1 VRPASDLPRGPRR
14 PRFPR
19 SFKLSRGR
27 FILLVIVA
35 LVVLL
40 ILSARTLAGFYVDL
54 LWFDSVNREDTFWA
68 VLRSKIFL
76 GLVFSV
82 GFAIVAFTS
91 ITLAERLAPKDLP
104 EGPEREVV
112 QRYRMFVGKR
122 TRLLRLAIAI
132 VLGLIVGSPA
142 IAQWQDWL
150 LFRHSKSF
158 GVSDPQFGVDA
169 GFYVF
174 RLPFLTF
181 VVDWAFAALV
191 LVTLMTATMHFLNGA
206 VRLQMSGQRITKSGR
221 VHMSILFALLA
232 VIKAADYWLQ
242 RFELT
247 VSSRGVVQGA
257 TYTDVKAQLPALNLL
272 ILISLLVAVLFIAST
287 RWGGWRLPLLSMAL
301 WAVVAVLA
309 GAIYP
314 AIVQRFVVQPNVTTR
329 ERDYI
334 ARNVEATQRALGLD
348 NVEIVN
354 LSVGEA
360 TASDV
365 KSSIVQLSDTRLL
378 DVAEMKDRFALD
390 QGQFAFYS
398 INDLDVDRYEVDGRV
413 QQTMVAARELNP
425 DGIPNKTWVSRHLIY
440 THGCGMVAASASRV
454 TSDGRPI
461 YEDEIDA
468 RPQLYVGT
476 EQPGYAI
483 VNTNQVEQ
491 ACPNAEA
498 EPYAGVAGVKLN
510 STVRR
515 LAYALTLGEF
525 NLFGSSLITD
535 ESRLIDVRDVRER
548 VSKIAPFLRLDADPY
563 PVISGDRVLW
573 VIDAFTT
580 TSRYPYAQQANT
592 DNLSAS
598 SGLKHSFNYVRNSV
612 KAVIDAYDGTID
624 LYVVDATD
632 PIVLAWSSAFPD
644 LFTAAD
650 QIPDS
655 LRMHFRYPEDLFRVQ
670 TNLYGR
676 YQFSDVDQF
685 FNRDAAWSVAQAA
698 PREPELSAG
707 AGDASTI
714 VDQTAQAN
722 TGDVADANVARF
734 EPYYTMFHSPES
746 DGGDATFSLVRPFVP
761 FSADDTRKELK
772 ALMVVSSEPATY
784 GQLKVYVFDGALPA
798 GPATVAAELTSNP
811 TISPVVTLLDQRGSR
826 VIFGQLQVVP
836 VGKGLVWVRPLYVR
850 PDDSG
855 SKQVFVRRVLAWHD
869 GVSVIGDSLT
879 QAINRLFPTAKI
891 DLGETVDTGG
901 GDPDTTDPDTTD
913 PDTTDPDT
921 TDPDTTDPD
930 TTDPDTTDPDTT
942 DPDTTD
948 PGTVVPGSGLTDPA
962 LLLERAQAL
971 FDEAEEA
978 LRDGDL
984 GAYQDKVSE
993 AQDLI
998 AEALVALGA

>member
-1 VRPASDLPRGPRR
+1 MS
-14 PRFPR
+14 
-19 SFKLSRGR
+19 KGR
-27 FILLVIVA
+27 IILLVIAA
-35 LVVLL
+35 LLVLL
-40 ILSARTLAGFYVDL
+40 VLSARTLAGFYVDL
-54 LWFDSVNREDTFWA
+54 LWFDSVNRGDTFWA
-68 VLRSKIFL
+68 VLKSKIFL
-76 GLVFSV
+76 GAVFSV
-82 GFAIVAFTS
+82 GFAVVSFIS
-91 ITLAERLAPKDLP
+91 LTLAERLAPADLP

-122 TRLLRLAIAI
+122 TRILRLAISI
-132 VLGLIVGSPA
+132 VFGLIVGVPA

-191 LVTLMTATMHFLNGA
+191 LVILMTAAMHFLNGA
-206 VRLQMSGQRITKSGR
+206 VRVQMPGQRITKSGR
-221 VHMSILFALLA
+221 VHMSILFSMLA

-272 ILISLLVAVLFIAST
+272 ILISLLVAVLFIAGI

-301 WAVVAVLA
+301 WAVVAVVA
-309 GAIYP
+309 GAVYP
-314 AIVQRFVVQPNVTTR
+314 AVIQRFVVQPNVTTR

-334 ARNVEATQRALGLD
+334 ARNVEATQRAMGLD
-348 NVEIVN
+348 NVQVVN
-354 LSVGEA
+354 LTAEEA
-360 TASDV
+360 TAADV
-365 KSSIVQLSDTRLL
+365 KASVVPLSDTRLL
-378 DVAEMKDRFALD
+378 DVTEMKDRFALD

-398 INDLDVDRYEVDGRV
+398 INDLDVDRYDVDGRV

-425 DGIPNKTWVSRHLIY
+425 DGIPNKTWVSKHLIY
-440 THGCGMVAASASRV
+440 THGCGVVAASASRV

-461 YEDEIDA
+461 YEDGIDA

-491 ACPNAEA
+491 ACPNTEA

-535 ESRLIDVRDVRER
+535 ESRLIDVRDVRDR
-548 VSKIAPFLRLDADPY
+548 VSKVAPFLHLDADPY
-563 PVISGDRVLW
+563 PVVSEGKVLW

-598 SGLKHSFNYVRNSV
+598 SGLNHTFNYVRNSV
-612 KAVIDAYDGTID
+612 KAVVDAYDGTVT

-632 PIVLAWSSAFPD
+632 PIVLAWSSAFPG
-644 LFTAAD
+644 LFTPAD

-655 LRMHFRYPEDLFRVQ
+655 LRAHFRYPEDLFRVQ

-698 PREPELSAG
+698 PREPELSTG
-707 AGDASTI
+707 AGDATTV
-714 VDQTAQAN
+714 VDETAQAN

-734 EPYYTMFHSPES
+734 EPYYTMFHSPE
-746 DGGDATFSLVRPFVP
+746 GDVDTGTFSLVRPFVP
-761 FSADDTRKELK
+761 FSSDDTRKELR

-784 GQLKVYVFDGALPA
+784 GQLKVYVYDGTLPA
-798 GPATVAAELTSNP
+798 GPATVAAELSSNP

-826 VIFGQLQVVP
+826 VIFGQLQLVP

-869 GVSVIGDSLT
+869 GEAVIGETLT
-879 QAINRLFPTAKI
+879 EAINRLFPGANI
-891 DLGETVDTGG
+891 DLGETVDTGIQ
-901 GDPDTTDPDTTD
+901 DPG
-913 PDTTDPDT
+913 
-921 TDPDTTDPD
+921 
-930 TTDPDTTDPDTT
+930 
-942 DPDTTD
+942 TTD
-948 PGTVVPGSGLTDPA
+948 PGTTDPGTTDPGTTDPGTTDPGSGVTDPA
-962 LLLERAQAL
+962 VLLEEAQSL
-971 FDEAEEA
+971 FDEADAA

-998 AEALVALGA
+998 AQALVLLGA

>member
-272 ILISLLVAVLFIAST
+272 ILISLLVAILFIAST

-942 DPDTTD
+942 DP
-948 PGTVVPGSGLTDPA
+948 GTVVPGSGLTDPA

>member
-1 VRPASDLPRGPRR
+1 MS
-14 PRFPR
+14 
-19 SFKLSRGR
+19 KGR
-27 FILLVIVA
+27 IILLVVA
-35 LVVLL
+35 TLLVLL
-40 ILSARTLAGFYVDL
+40 VLSARTLAGFYVDL
-54 LWFDSVNREDTFWA
+54 LWFDSVDRGDTFWA
-68 VLRSKIFL
+68 VLKSKIFL
-76 GLVFSV
+76 GAVFSI
-82 GFAIVAFTS
+82 GFAIVAFIS
-91 ITLAERLAPKDLP
+91 LTLAERLAPADLP

-122 TRLLRLAIAI
+122 TRLLRLAISI
-132 VLGLIVGSPA
+132 VFGSIVGVPA

-191 LVTLMTATMHFLNGA
+191 LVILMTAAMHFLNGA
-206 VRLQMSGQRITKSGR
+206 VRVQMPGQRITKSGR
-221 VHMSILFALLA
+221 VHMSILFSLLA
-232 VIKAADYWLQ
+232 IIKAADYWLQ

-257 TYTDVKAQLPALNLL
+257 TYTDVKAQVPALNLL
-272 ILISLLVAVLFIAST
+272 ILISLLVAVLFIAGI

-301 WAVVAVLA
+301 WAVVAVVA

-314 AIVQRFVVQPNVTTR
+314 AVIQRFVVQPNVTTR

-334 ARNVEATQRALGLD
+334 GRNVEATQRAMGLD
-348 NVEIVN
+348 DVEVVN
-354 LSVGEA
+354 LTADEA
-360 TASDV
+360 TAADV
-365 KSSIVQLSDTRLL
+365 KASIVPLSDTRLL

-425 DGIPNKTWVSRHLIY
+425 EGIPNKTWVSKHLIY
-440 THGCGMVAASASRV
+440 THGCGVVAASASRV

-461 YEDEIDA
+461 YEDGIAA

-483 VNTNQVEQ
+483 VNTKQVEQ
-491 ACPNAEA
+491 ACPDTEA
-498 EPYAGVAGVKLN
+498 EPYAGVAGVQLN
-510 STVRR
+510 STIRR

-525 NLFGSSLITD
+525 NLFGSSLVTD
-535 ESRLIDVRDVRER
+535 ESRLIDVRDVRDR
-548 VSKIAPFLRLDADPY
+548 VSKIAPFLHLDADPY
-563 PVISGDRVLW
+563 PVVSGDRVLW

-598 SGLKHSFNYVRNSV
+598 SGLNHSFNYVRNSV
-612 KAVIDAYDGTID
+612 KAVVDAYDGTID

-632 PIVLAWSSAFPD
+632 PIVLAWSSAFPG

-707 AGDASTI
+707 AGNATTI
-714 VDQTAQAN
+714 VDETAQAN

-734 EPYYTMFHSPES
+734 EPYYTMFHSLE
-746 DGGDATFSLVRPFVP
+746 GNGTLGTFSLVRPFVP
-761 FSADDTRKELK
+761 FSSDDTRKEMK

-784 GQLKVYVFDGALPA
+784 GQLKVYVYDGTLPA
-798 GPATVAAELTSNP
+798 GPATVAAELSSNP
-811 TISPVVTLLDQRGSR
+811 TISPVVTLMDQRGSR
-826 VIFGQLQVVP
+826 VIFGQLQLVP

-850 PDDSG
+850 PDDTG

-869 GVSVIGDSLT
+869 GEAVIGDTLT
-879 QAINRLFPTAKI
+879 EAINRLFPSANV
-891 DLGETVDTGG
+891 DLGETVDTSGE
-901 GDPDTTDPDTTD
+901 DPDTTDPGTTD
-913 PDTTDPDT
+913 PG
-921 TDPDTTDPD
+921 
-930 TTDPDTTDPDTT
+930 TT

-948 PGTVVPGSGLTDPA
+948 PGTTDPSSGITDPA
-962 LLLERAQAL
+962 VLLEEAQSL
-971 FDEAEEA
+971 FDEADEA

-998 AEALVALGA
+998 AEALALLGA

>member
-272 ILISLLVAVLFIAST
+272 ILISLLVAILFIAST

-942 DPDTTD
+942 DP
-948 PGTVVPGSGLTDPA
+948 GTVVPGSGVTDPA

>member
-1 VRPASDLPRGPRR
+1 MS
-14 PRFPR
+14 
-19 SFKLSRGR
+19 KGR
-27 FILLVIVA
+27 IILLVIAA
-35 LVVLL
+35 LLVLL
-40 ILSARTLAGFYVDL
+40 VLSARTLAGFYVEL
-54 LWFDSVNREDTFWA
+54 LWFDSVDRGDTFWA
-68 VLRSKIFL
+68 VLKSKVFL
-76 GLVFSV
+76 GAVFTI
-82 GFAIVAFTS
+82 GFAIVAFIS
-91 ITLAERLAPKDLP
+91 LTLAERLAPADLP

-112 QRYRMFVGKR
+112 ERYRMFVGKR
-122 TRLLRLAIAI
+122 TRVLRLLISVI
-132 VLGLIVGSPA
+132 FGLIVGVPA
-142 IAQWQDWL
+142 VAQWQDWL

-174 RLPFLTF
+174 RLPFLAF

-191 LVTLMTATMHFLNGA
+191 LVILMTAAMHFLNGA
-206 VRLQMSGQRITKSGR
+206 VRVQMPGQRITKGGR
-221 VHMSILFALLA
+221 VHMSILFSLLA

-257 TYTDVKAQLPALNLL
+257 TYTDVNAQLPALNLL
-272 ILISLLVAVLFIAST
+272 ILISLLVAVLFIAGI

-301 WAVVAVLA
+301 WAVVAVVA
-309 GAIYP
+309 GAVYP
-314 AIVQRFVVQPNVTTR
+314 AVIQRFVVQPNVTTR

-334 ARNVEATQRALGLD
+334 ARNVEATQRAMGLD
-348 NVEIVN
+348 NVEVVN
-354 LSVGEA
+354 LTADEA
-360 TASDV
+360 TAADV
-365 KSSIVQLSDTRLL
+365 KASVLPLSDTRLL

-398 INDLDVDRYEVDGRV
+398 INDLDVDRYEVDGRL

-425 DGIPNKTWVSRHLIY
+425 EGIPNKTWVSRHLIY
-440 THGCGMVAASASRV
+440 THGCGVVAASASRV

-461 YEDEIDA
+461 YEDGIDA

-476 EQPGYAI
+476 QQPGYAI
-483 VNTNQVEQ
+483 VNTKQVEQ
-491 ACPNAEA
+491 ACPDTEA

-510 STVRR
+510 STIRR

-525 NLFGSSLITD
+525 NLFGSSLVTN
-535 ESRLIDVRDVRER
+535 ESRLIDVRDVRDR
-548 VSKIAPFLRLDADPY
+548 VSKVAPFLHLDADPY
-563 PVISGDRVLW
+563 PVVSDGKVLW

-592 DNLSAS
+592 DNLSAA
-598 SGLKHSFNYVRNSV
+598 SGLNHSFNYVRNSV
-612 KAVIDAYDGTID
+612 KAVVDAYDGTIN
-624 LYVVDATD
+624 LYVVDSTD
-632 PIVLAWSSAFPD
+632 PIVLAWSSAFPG

-707 AGDASTI
+707 AGDATTI
-714 VDQTAQAN
+714 VDEVAQAN

-734 EPYYTMFHSPES
+734 EPYYTMFHSPE
-746 DGGDATFSLVRPFVP
+746 GNGTTGTFSLVRPFVP
-761 FSADDTRKELK
+761 FSSDDTRKEMK

-784 GQLKVYVFDGALPA
+784 GQLKVYVYNGTLPA
-798 GPATVAAELTSNP
+798 GPATVAAELSSNP

-826 VIFGQLQVVP
+826 VIFGQLQLVP

-850 PDDSG
+850 PDDTG

-869 GVSVIGDSLT
+869 GEAVIGDTLT
-879 QAINRLFPTAKI
+879 EAINRLFPSANI

-901 GDPDTTDPDTTD
+901 EDPDTTDPGTTD
-913 PDTTDPDT
+913 PN
-921 TDPDTTDPD
+921 
-930 TTDPDTTDPDTT
+930 TTDPDTT

-948 PGTVVPGSGLTDPA
+948 PGTTDPGSGITDPA
-962 LLLERAQAL
+962 LLLEQAQSL
-971 FDEAEEA
+971 FDEADEA

-998 AEALVALGA
+998 AEALVLLGA

>member
-930 TTDPDTTDPDTT
+930 TTDPDTTDPA
-942 DPDTTD
+942 TTD

>member
-930 TTDPDTTDPDTT
+930 TTDPDTTDP
-942 DPDTTD
+942 
-948 PGTVVPGSGLTDPA
+948 GTVVPGSGVTDPA

>member
-1 VRPASDLPRGPRR
+1 MS
-14 PRFPR
+14 
-19 SFKLSRGR
+19 KGR
-27 FILLVIVA
+27 IVLLAVAALLVL
-35 LVVLL
+35 LV
-40 ILSARTLAGFYVDL
+40 LSARTLAGFYVEL
-54 LWFDSVNREDTFWA
+54 LWFDSVNRGDTFWA
-68 VLRSKIFL
+68 VLKSKVFL
-76 GLVFSV
+76 GAVFSV
-82 GFAIVAFTS
+82 GFAVVSFVS
-91 ITLAERLAPKDLP
+91 LTLAERMAPTDLP

-122 TRLLRLAIAI
+122 TRVLRAAIS
-132 VLGLIVGSPA
+132 VLFGLFVGVPA
-142 IAQWQDWL
+142 VAQWQDWM

-191 LVTLMTATMHFLNGA
+191 LVILMTAAMHFLNGA
-206 VRLQMSGQRITKSGR
+206 VRVQMPGQRITKAGR
-221 VHMSILFALLA
+221 VHMSVLFALLA
-232 VIKAADYWLQ
+232 VVKAADYWLQ

-257 TYTDVKAQLPALNLL
+257 TYTDVNAQLPALNLL
-272 ILISLLVAVLFIAST
+272 ILISLLVSVLFIAGV

-301 WAVVAVLA
+301 WAVVAVVA
-309 GAIYP
+309 GAVYP
-314 AIVQRFVVQPNVTTR
+314 AVIQRFVVQPNVTTR

-334 ARNVEATQRALGLD
+334 ARNVEATQRAMGLD
-348 NVEIVN
+348 NVEVVT
-354 LSVGEA
+354 LTADEA
-360 TASDV
+360 TTADV
-365 KSSIVQLSDTRLL
+365 KASTVPLSDARLL

-413 QQTMVAARELNP
+413 RQTMVAARELNP
-425 DGIPNKTWVSRHLIY
+425 EGIPNKTWVSRHLIY
-440 THGCGMVAASASRV
+440 THGCGVVAANASRV

-461 YEDEIDA
+461 YEDGLQA

-483 VNTNQVEQ
+483 VKTKQVEQ
-491 ACPNAEA
+491 ACPDTEA
-498 EPYAGVAGVKLN
+498 APYEGVAGVQLN

-525 NLFGSSLITD
+525 NLLGSSLVTND
-535 ESRLIDVRDVRER
+535 SRLIDVRDVRDR
-548 VSKIAPFLRLDADPY
+548 VSKIAPFLHLDADPY
-563 PVISGDRVLW
+563 PVVVEGKVLW

-580 TSRYPYAQQANT
+580 TARYPYAQQANT
-592 DNLSAS
+592 DNLSAN
-598 SGLKHSFNYVRNSV
+598 SGLNHSFNYVRNSV
-612 KAVIDAYDGTID
+612 KAVVDAYDGTID
-624 LYVVDATD
+624 LYVVDSTD
-632 PIVLAWSSAFPD
+632 PIVQAWSSAFPG

-655 LRMHFRYPEDLFRVQ
+655 LRTHFRYPEDLFRVQ

-707 AGDASTI
+707 AGDATTI
-714 VDQTAQAN
+714 VDETAQAN

-734 EPYYTMFHSPES
+734 EPYYTMFHSPEGES
-746 DGGDATFSLVRPFVP
+746 ETGTFSLVRPFVP
-761 FSADDTRKELK
+761 FSSDDTRKELK

-784 GQLKVYVFDGALPA
+784 GRLKVYVYEGTLPA
-798 GPATVAAELTSNP
+798 GPATVAAELSSNP

-826 VIFGQLQVVP
+826 VIFGQLQLVP

-850 PDDSG
+850 PDDTG

-869 GVSVIGDSLT
+869 GDAVIGDTLT
-879 QAINRLFPTAKI
+879 EAINRLFPSANI

-901 GDPDTTDPDTTD
+901 EDSG
-913 PDTTDPDT
+913 
-921 TDPDTTDPD
+921 
-930 TTDPDTTDPDTT
+930 
-942 DPDTTD
+942 TTD
-948 PGTVVPGSGLTDPA
+948 PGTTDPGTTDPGTTDPGTTDPGSGITDPA
-962 LLLERAQAL
+962 VLLEEAQSL
-971 FDEAEEA
+971 FDEADEA

-984 GAYQDKVSE
+984 GAYQDKVRE
-993 AQDLI
+993 AQELI
-998 AEALVALGA
+998 AEALALLGA

>member
-1 VRPASDLPRGPRR
+1 VS
-14 PRFPR
+14 
-19 SFKLSRGR
+19 KGR
-27 FILLVIVA
+27 IILLVIAA
-35 LVVLL
+35 LLVLFV
-40 ILSARTLAGFYVDL
+40 LSARTLAGFYVEL
-54 LWFDSVNREDTFWA
+54 LWFDSVNRGDTFWA
-68 VLRSKIFL
+68 VLKSKVFL
-76 GLVFSV
+76 GAVFSI
-82 GFAIVAFTS
+82 GFAIVAFIS
-91 ITLAERLAPKDLP
+91 LTLAERLAPADLP

-112 QRYRMFVGKR
+112 ERYRMFVGKR
-122 TRLLRLAIAI
+122 TRVLR
-132 VLGLIVGSPA
+132 VLISVIFGLIVGVPA
-142 IAQWQDWL
+142 VAQWQDWL

-191 LVTLMTATMHFLNGA
+191 LVILMTAAMHFLNGA
-206 VRLQMSGQRITKSGR
+206 VRLQMPGQRITKSGR
-221 VHMSILFALLA
+221 VHMSILFSLLA

-257 TYTDVKAQLPALNLL
+257 TYTDVNAQLPALNLL
-272 ILISLLVAVLFIAST
+272 ILISLLVAVLFIAGI

-301 WAVVAVLA
+301 WAVVAVVA
-309 GAIYP
+309 GAVYP
-314 AIVQRFVVQPNVTTR
+314 AVIQRFVVQPNVTTR

-334 ARNVEATQRALGLD
+334 ARNVEATQRAMGLD
-348 NVEIVN
+348 NVEVVN
-354 LSVGEA
+354 LTADEA
-360 TASDV
+360 TAADV
-365 KSSIVQLSDTRLL
+365 KASIVPLSDARLL

-440 THGCGMVAASASRV
+440 THGCGVVAASASRV

-461 YEDEIDA
+461 YEDGIDA

-483 VNTNQVEQ
+483 VNTKQVEQ
-491 ACPNAEA
+491 ACPDTEA

-525 NLFGSSLITD
+525 NLFGSSLVTN
-535 ESRLIDVRDVRER
+535 ESRLIDVRDVRDR
-548 VSKIAPFLRLDADPY
+548 VSKVAPFLHLDADPY
-563 PVISGDRVLW
+563 PVISDGKVLW

-598 SGLKHSFNYVRNSV
+598 SGLNHSFNYVRNSV
-612 KAVIDAYDGTID
+612 KAVVDAYNGTID

-632 PIVLAWSSAFPD
+632 PIVLAWSSAFPG

-698 PREPELSAG
+698 PREPELSTG
-707 AGDASTI
+707 AGDATTI
-714 VDQTAQAN
+714 VDETAQAN

-734 EPYYTMFHSPES
+734 EPYYTMFHSPEGN
-746 DGGDATFSLVRPFVP
+746 GGPGTFSLVRPFVP
-761 FSADDTRKELK
+761 FSSDDTRKEMK

-784 GQLKVYVFDGALPA
+784 GQLKVYVYDGTLPA
-798 GPATVAAELTSNP
+798 GPATVAAELSSNP

-826 VIFGQLQVVP
+826 VIFGQLQLVP

-850 PDDSG
+850 PDDTG

-869 GVSVIGDSLT
+869 GEAVIGDTLT
-879 QAINRLFPTAKI
+879 EAINRLFPSANI

-901 GDPDTTDPDTTD
+901 EDPDTTDPDTTE
-913 PDTTDPDT
+913 PGTTDPG
-921 TDPDTTDPD
+921 
-930 TTDPDTTDPDTT
+930 TT

-948 PGTVVPGSGLTDPA
+948 PGSGITDPA
-962 LLLERAQAL
+962 LLLEQAQSL
-971 FDEAEEA
+971 FDEADEA

-998 AEALVALGA
+998 AEALVLLGA

>member
-1 VRPASDLPRGPRR
+1 MRPASDLPRGPRR

-272 ILISLLVAVLFIAST
+272 ILISLLVAILFIAST

-942 DPDTTD
+942 DP
-948 PGTVVPGSGLTDPA
+948 GTVVPGSGLTDPA

>member
-1 VRPASDLPRGPRR
+1 MIAA
-14 PRFPR
+14 
-19 SFKLSRGR
+19 
-27 FILLVIVA
+27 LLVLFV
-35 LVVLL
+35 
-40 ILSARTLAGFYVDL
+40 LSARTLAGFYVEL
-54 LWFDSVNREDTFWA
+54 LWFDSVNRGDTFWA
-68 VLRSKIFL
+68 VLKSKVFL
-76 GLVFSV
+76 GAVFSI
-82 GFAIVAFTS
+82 GFAIVAFIS
-91 ITLAERLAPKDLP
+91 LTLAERLAPADLP

-112 QRYRMFVGKR
+112 ERYRMFVGKR
-122 TRLLRLAIAI
+122 TRVLR
-132 VLGLIVGSPA
+132 VLISVIFGLIVGVPA
-142 IAQWQDWL
+142 VAQWQDWL

-191 LVTLMTATMHFLNGA
+191 LVILMTAAMHFLNGA
-206 VRLQMSGQRITKSGR
+206 VRLQMPGQRITKSGR
-221 VHMSILFALLA
+221 VHMSILFSLLA

-257 TYTDVKAQLPALNLL
+257 TYTDVNAQLPALNLL
-272 ILISLLVAVLFIAST
+272 ILISLLVAVLFIAGI

-301 WAVVAVLA
+301 WAVVAVVA
-309 GAIYP
+309 GAVYP
-314 AIVQRFVVQPNVTTR
+314 AVIQRFVVQPNVTTR

-334 ARNVEATQRALGLD
+334 ARNVEATQRAMGLD
-348 NVEIVN
+348 NVEVVN
-354 LSVGEA
+354 LTADEA
-360 TASDV
+360 TAADV
-365 KSSIVQLSDTRLL
+365 KASIVPLSDARLL

-440 THGCGMVAASASRV
+440 THGCGVVAASASRV

-461 YEDEIDA
+461 YEDGIDA

-483 VNTNQVEQ
+483 VNTKQVEQ
-491 ACPNAEA
+491 ACPDTEA

-525 NLFGSSLITD
+525 NLFGSSLVTN
-535 ESRLIDVRDVRER
+535 ESRLIDVRDVRDR
-548 VSKIAPFLRLDADPY
+548 VSNVAPFLHLDADPY
-563 PVISGDRVLW
+563 PVISDGKVLW

-598 SGLKHSFNYVRNSV
+598 SGLNHSFNYVRNSV
-612 KAVIDAYDGTID
+612 KAVVDAYDGTID

-632 PIVLAWSSAFPD
+632 PIVLAWSSAFPG

-698 PREPELSAG
+698 PREPELSTG
-707 AGDASTI
+707 AGDATTI
-714 VDQTAQAN
+714 VDETAQAN

-734 EPYYTMFHSPES
+734 EPYYTMFHSPEGN
-746 DGGDATFSLVRPFVP
+746 GGPGTFSLVRPFVP
-761 FSADDTRKELK
+761 FSSDDTRKEMK

-784 GQLKVYVFDGALPA
+784 GQLKVYVYDGTLPA
-798 GPATVAAELTSNP
+798 GPATVAAELSSNP

-826 VIFGQLQVVP
+826 VIFGQLQLVP

-850 PDDSG
+850 PDDTG

-869 GVSVIGDSLT
+869 GEAVIGDTLT
-879 QAINRLFPTAKI
+879 EAINRLFPSANI

-901 GDPDTTDPDTTD
+901 EDPDTTDPDTTD
-913 PDTTDPDT
+913 PDTTEPGT
-921 TDPDTTDPD
+921 TDPG
-930 TTDPDTTDPDTT
+930 TT

-948 PGTVVPGSGLTDPA
+948 PGSGITDPA
-962 LLLERAQAL
+962 LLLEQAQSL
-971 FDEAEEA
+971 FDEADEA

-998 AEALVALGA
+998 AEALVLLGA

>member
-942 DPDTTD
+942 DP
-948 PGTVVPGSGLTDPA
+948 GTVVPGSGLTDPA